1 MQFCN
6 YSRTVS
12 EEIELLACQ
21 SVNDSRVST

>member
-12 EEIELLACQ
+12 EEIELSACQ
-21 SVNDSRVST
+21 SVNESRVST